1 MADIT
6 KAQKLEI
13 RRLTRQ
19 AQRRMERA
27 SEGQRRVLEHEV
39 LKATGSKKWS
49 SAYKGF
55 SFERAEQQIQLLQE
69 FLGNRISK
77 RVEWEG
83 VKRRVNTLSKMG
95 YHVTDEELADILIQM
110 KERKMKDIYRAVNLV
125 EAKKGRKLRD
135 ALITRKGKAAPKDIK
150 LELTAQEISTA
161 LNYKISEQRALE
173 QALAAQEKIQ
183 AHYEKYKL

>member
-6 KAQKLEI
+6 KAQKAEI

-27 SEGQRRVLEHEV
+27 YEGQRRVLEHEV
-39 LKATGSKKWS
+39 LKATGATKWS

-55 SFERAEQQIQLLQE
+55 SYERAEQQIQLLQE

-83 VKRRVNTLSKMG
+83 VKRRVTTLSKMG
-95 YHVTDEELADILIQM
+95 YHITDEELADILIQM
-110 KERKMKDIYRAVNLV
+110 KERKWKDIYRAVNLV
-125 EAKKGRKLRD
+125 EAKKGRKLRN
-135 ALITRKGKAAPKDIK
+135 ALISKAGREAPRDIQI
-150 LELTAQEISTA
+150 ELTAQEITTA
-161 LNYKISEQRALE
+161 LNYKITQQQALE